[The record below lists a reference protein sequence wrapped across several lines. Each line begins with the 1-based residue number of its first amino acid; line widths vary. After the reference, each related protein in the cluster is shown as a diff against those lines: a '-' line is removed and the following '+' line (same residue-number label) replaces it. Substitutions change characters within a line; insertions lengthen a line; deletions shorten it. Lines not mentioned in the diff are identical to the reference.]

1 MPILEA
7 GKGTA
12 SATASPTPNFLQPDL
27 RGVQEA
33 PFTYEQIVA
42 AMRSRSEPLPKIF
55 VTSMT
60 TDYLSLRASLART
73 GAEGGSTD
81 APIPPNVRM
90 YDVAGASHSLNTV
103 ATHPNCKLPLARID
117 YRPVMRS
124 SPRTSKP
131 GFRATPSRRRAR

>member
-1 MPILEA
+1 
-7 GKGTA
+7 
-12 SATASPTPNFLQPDL
+12 
-27 RGVQEA
+27 
-33 PFTYEQIVA
+33 
-42 AMRSRSEPLPKIF
+42 
-55 VTSMT
+55 MT

-73 GAEGGSTD
+73 GAEGGSVD

-124 SPRTSKP
+124 SL
-131 GFRATPSRRRAR
+131 ANLEAWVSRGTGPDRRAR